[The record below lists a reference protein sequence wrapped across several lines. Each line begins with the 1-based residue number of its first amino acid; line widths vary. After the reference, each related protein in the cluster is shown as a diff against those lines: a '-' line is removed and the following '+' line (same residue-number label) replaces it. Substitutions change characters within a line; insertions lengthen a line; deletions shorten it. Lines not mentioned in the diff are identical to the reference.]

1 LLSAAYPFSYI
12 LWYFLVII
20 IDEALENLWLVFH
33 IPCFE
38 IAVKLEA
45 FIQTVLVL
53 GSEVCNLVFGIT
65 DNIVLNT
72 SQSTEW
78 VFCVCSIILFESLC
92 ILNFV
97 TYNALTNSAR
107 YKTTVLR

>member
-1 LLSAAYPFSYI
+1 MHISL
-12 LWYFLVII
+12 LWYFLVIS
-20 IDEALENLWLVFH
+20 DEALENLWLVFH

-53 GSEVCNLVFGIT
+53 VSEVCNLVFGIT

-78 VFCVCSIILFESLC
+78 IFCVCSVILFEGLC
-92 ILNFV
+92 IWNFV

-107 YKTTVLR
+107 YITTLLR

>member
-1 LLSAAYPFSYI
+1 LLSAVYPNSYI
-12 LWYFLVII
+12 LWYFLVIT
-20 IDEALENLWLVFH
+20 DEALENLWLVFH

-53 GSEVCNLVFGIT
+53 GSEVCNLVFDMT
-65 DNIVLNT
+65 DNIVLNI

-78 VFCVCSIILFESLC
+78 IFCVCSVILFESLC
-92 ILNFV
+92 VLNFV

-107 YKTTVLR
+107 YNTTVLK